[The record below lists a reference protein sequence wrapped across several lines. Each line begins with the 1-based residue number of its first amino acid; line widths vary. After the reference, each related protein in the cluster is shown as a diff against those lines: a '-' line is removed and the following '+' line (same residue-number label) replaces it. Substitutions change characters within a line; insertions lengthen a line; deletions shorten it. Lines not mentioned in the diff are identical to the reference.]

1 MTTSILNFVFES
13 FLSKFVEIDTSKT
26 NFSLLSGD
34 IELNNLKIKDEI
46 FTMFDIP
53 FIEVV
58 TGYVGSIKIH
68 LQMPF
73 FYDHTIKVFVDKIF
87 FHARSKNI
95 NNLNKEDEIKNMQA
109 LKESNLLSV
118 EQTFAQVE
126 DVKKQNKEKENKNE
140 GKKSPGLVQKIIN
153 NLSVEICDIVFKLD
167 DEISYPEIPYSLAV
181 ILDNIKIRSTRADYK
196 IPKNPDEVIPYE
208 EINYKV
214 VAIDNFSVYMDCLD
228 DKEEL
233 NYEKLISPKVTQKI
247 DVALRNYLRDKFA
260 FYSYCM
266 SEIYV
271 HSRKFESHQFLLH
284 QLDLSVHVAMN
295 DNVNNKKPK
304 ISAIIAFPQ
313 ILLGISMKQIRTLLK
328 VKAYLD
334 LSTLFQSGI
343 AKEFYNKELTQNEKN
358 QYIDHYLGYFQK
370 KYIEKQSVEYPTS
383 LTNMEERLNYN
394 TISEMRSK
402 ALK

>member
-58 TGYVGSIKIH
+58 TGYVGSIQIH

-73 FYDHTIKVFVDKIF
+73 FYDHAIKVFVDKIF

-196 IPKNPDEVIPYE
+196 IPKNPDEVI
-208 EINYKV
+208 
-214 VAIDNFSVYMDCLD
+214 
-228 DKEEL
+228 
-233 NYEKLISPKVTQKI
+233 
-247 DVALRNYLRDKFA
+247 
-260 FYSYCM
+260 
-266 SEIYV
+266 
-271 HSRKFESHQFLLH
+271 
-284 QLDLSVHVAMN
+284 
-295 DNVNNKKPK
+295 
-304 ISAIIAFPQ
+304 
-313 ILLGISMKQIRTLLK
+313 
-328 VKAYLD
+328 
-334 LSTLFQSGI
+334 
-343 AKEFYNKELTQNEKN
+343 
-358 QYIDHYLGYFQK
+358 
-370 KYIEKQSVEYPTS
+370 
-383 LTNMEERLNYN
+383 
-394 TISEMRSK
+394 
-402 ALK
+402 

>member
-73 FYDHTIKVFVDKIF
+73 FYDHAIKVFVDKIF

-181 ILDNIKIRSTRADYK
+181 ILDNIKIRSTRADYQK
-196 IPKNPDEVIPYE
+196 ILMKLFLM
-208 EINYKV
+208 K
-214 VAIDNFSVYMDCLD
+214 
-228 DKEEL
+228 
-233 NYEKLISPKVTQKI
+233 KLIIKLLLLI
-247 DVALRNYLRDKFA
+247 
-260 FYSYCM
+260 
-266 SEIYV
+266 I
-271 HSRKFESHQFLLH
+271 FLCTW
-284 QLDLSVHVAMN
+284 
-295 DNVNNKKPK
+295 
-304 ISAIIAFPQ
+304 IA
-313 ILLGISMKQIRTLLK
+313 
-328 VKAYLD
+328 
-334 LSTLFQSGI
+334 
-343 AKEFYNKELTQNEKN
+343 
-358 QYIDHYLGYFQK
+358 
-370 KYIEKQSVEYPTS
+370 
-383 LTNMEERLNYN
+383 
-394 TISEMRSK
+394 
-402 ALK
+402 